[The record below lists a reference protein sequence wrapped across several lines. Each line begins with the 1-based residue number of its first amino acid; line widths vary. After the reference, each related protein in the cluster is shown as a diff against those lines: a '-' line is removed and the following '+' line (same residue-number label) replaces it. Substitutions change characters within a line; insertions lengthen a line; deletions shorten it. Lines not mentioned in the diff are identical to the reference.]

1 LIGRKENDPE
11 ALPDEDIGIEVSNLV
26 FAATDATSTTLTCL
40 FYELA
45 RHPELQ
51 EHLRNE
57 LKSVASVDGFPMHK
71 DLFSLPFLN
80 VAIKESLRHY
90 PPLPSGLPRITPPE
104 GKAIGDVF
112 VPGKV
117 NLAVQYLTYR
127 VKRTDTFLRPSYQP
141 IPTLSIT
148 TPSISPTP
156 ARLIRAAGSRGP
168 RRR

>member
-1 LIGRKENDPE
+1 LIGKKESDPE
-11 ALPDEDIGIEVSNLV
+11 ALPDKEIGVELSNFV
-26 FAATDATSTTLTCL
+26 FAATDTSSTTLTCL

-71 DLFSLPFLN
+71 DLFGLPFLN
-80 VAIKESLRHY
+80 AAIKESLRHY
-90 PPLPSGLPRITPPE
+90 PPVPSGLMRITPPE

-117 NLAVQYLTYR
+117 NLAVKYLTTEQKGE
-127 VKRTDTFLRPSYQP
+127 VKHMSY
-141 IPTLSIT
+141 
-148 TPSISPTP
+148 
-156 ARLIRAAGSRGP
+156 
-168 RRR
+168 